1 MFLLLIALVSAIKP
15 ETKEDSCYMLSSH
28 LVRTITDEIRDYVY
42 ANPYLKETEVRIKSI
57 EESFWHCMDKMTD
70 KEALEISKNSR
81 KEYSKYMHLFKVD
94 LQKFKSIEDVRL
106 SKEFIEKRS
115 QISKRISFMNK
126 PSRGGEL

>member
-1 MFLLLIALVSAIKP
+1 MFLLLIALASAIKP

-42 ANPYLKETEVRIKSI
+42 TNPYLKEAEVRIKSI
-57 EESFWHCMDKMTD
+57 EQSFWYCMDKMTD

-81 KEYSKYMHLFKVD
+81 KEYSKYMNLFKVD

-126 PSRGGEL
+126 PSRAGEL